1 MALSSYVSVIT
12 RDILMGT
19 PCFLKW
25 LRMGTAGW
33 EPTGRSSS
41 SGGMR
46 DSTHAWKNP
55 TELALLAIISAYSLR
70 SEEVTG
76 ASGEAL
82 SSVGGVGR
90 YKTFFV

>member
-33 EPTGRSSS
+33 EPTGRSSI
-41 SGGMR
+41 SGGPFA
-46 DSTHAWKNP
+46 STHTWKNP
-55 TELALLAIISAYSLR
+55 TERSLSEIISAYSQR
-70 SEEVTG
+70 SRGLKGVAG
-76 ASGEAL
+76 AVL
-82 SSVGGVGR
+82 SNVGGI
-90 YKTFFV
+90 